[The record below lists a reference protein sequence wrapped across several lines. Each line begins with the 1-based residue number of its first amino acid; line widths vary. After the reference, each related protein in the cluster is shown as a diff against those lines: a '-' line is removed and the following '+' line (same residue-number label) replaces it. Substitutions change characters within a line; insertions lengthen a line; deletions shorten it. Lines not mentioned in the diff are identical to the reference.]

1 MKKNSILNSIV
12 LFLLSIALI
21 SCEGETVIERSV
33 KNETS
38 NTITV
43 KASLPGNSNYTKT
56 IEIGQS
62 ELLYLGGDGMGAS
75 SQVEYPASGINSM
88 VIINSTGD
96 TCLKDYTI
104 ENNWE
109 IYVEHT
115 KKTPS
120 RYNHKYDFVVFDSD
134 F

>member
-1 MKKNSILNSIV
+1 MKTNNLLNSIV
-12 LFLLSIALI
+12 LLLLSFALI
-21 SCEGETVIERSV
+21 SCEGEIIIERSV

-43 KASLPGNSNYTKT
+43 KANLAENSNYTKT

-62 ELLYLGGDGMGAS
+62 EILYLGEDGLGAT
-75 SQVEYPASGINSM
+75 SQVEYPARGINSM

-104 ENNWE
+104 ENNWDINIE
-109 IYVEHT
+109 QT
-115 KKTPS
+115 KKRLS
-120 RYNHKYDFVVFDSD
+120 KFNHKYDFIVSDSD

>member
-1 MKKNSILNSIV
+1 MKKNNILNSIV
-12 LFLLSIALI
+12 LLLLSFALI
-21 SCEGETVIERSV
+21 SCEGETIIERSI

-38 NTITV
+38 SSITV
-43 KASLPGNSNYTKT
+43 EASLPGNSNYTKT
-56 IEIGQS
+56 IEPGQS
-62 ELLYLGGDGMGAS
+62 ELLYLGGYGMGAT
-75 SQVEYPASGINSM
+75 SQVEHPASGINSM

-109 IYVEHT
+109 INVEQT

-120 RYNHKYDFVVFDSD
+120 KYNHKYDFVVSDSD